1 MKNFSQT
8 QLDRLAELL
17 PALTAGEPA
26 GVLDGP
32 SVSVADLV
40 RAGLVEFGDPE
51 PVSTSDQLD
60 TDFLQGFLHG
70 TANSRRSTS
79 ASGTFRLDSKG
90 ARIPQM
96 DITAQRRYGSAFRA
110 LKEFEERS
118 RRVTELTR
126 QITTLAHDALSTGA
140 LRPHD

>member
-1 MKNFSQT
+1 
-8 QLDRLAELL
+8 
-17 PALTAGEPA
+17 
-26 GVLDGP
+26 
-32 SVSVADLV
+32 
-40 RAGLVEFGDPE
+40 
-51 PVSTSDQLD
+51 
-60 TDFLQGFLHG
+60 
-70 TANSRRSTS
+70 
-79 ASGTFRLDSKG
+79 
-90 ARIPQM
+90 M